1 MKKIAVFCA
10 SSPKVPKIY
19 FDAAREVSASI
30 VKAGYGIIY
39 GGGAVG
45 LMGAVADEAL
55 KHKGDITGIIPRFM
69 VDVEWEHKH
78 VEEMIHVET
87 MHKRKELMVQGSAG
101 ILALPGGTGTLEELF
116 EVMSLKKLGQY
127 PHPIV
132 VLNTNGYYDGL
143 LQMTR
148 KMVDENFMRPVHNEM
163 WSIVNSPEEVIP
175 AFKNAKPWG
184 RDAIGFAGVS
194 VFPIPQ
200 SAIDQSEGLLEQVPG
215 WDTAISQFAG

>member
-10 SSPKVPKIY
+10 SSPKVSEVY
-19 FDAAREVSASI
+19 FDAARKVSADL

-45 LMGAVADEAL
+45 LMGAVADETL
-55 KHKGDITGIIPRFM
+55 KKKGVITGIIPRFM
-69 VDVEWEHKH
+69 VDVEWEHKD
-78 VEEMIHVET
+78 VEDMIHVET

-127 PHPIV
+127 RHPIV

-143 LQMTR
+143 LQQTR
-148 KMVDENFMRPVHNEM
+148 KMVEEKFMRPIHNEM
-163 WSIVNSPEEVIP
+163 WSIVEHPGEVVS
-175 AFKNAKPWG
+175 AFENARPW
-184 RDAIGFAGVS
+184 DKEAIKFAGV
-194 VFPIPQ
+194 
-200 SAIDQSEGLLEQVPG
+200 
-215 WDTAISQFAG
+215 

>member
-1 MKKIAVFCA
+1 MRKIAVFCA

-19 FDAAREVSASI
+19 FNAARAVSAAL
-30 VKAGYGIIY
+30 VKSGYGIIY
-39 GGGAVG
+39 GGGAIG

-55 KHKGDITGIIPRFM
+55 KNKGVVTGIIPRFM
-69 VDVEWEHKH
+69 VDVEWEHKD

-116 EVMSLKKLGQY
+116 EVMSLKKLGHY

-148 KMVDENFMRPVHNEM
+148 KMVEENFMRPVHTEM
-163 WSIVNSPEEVIP
+163 WSIVDHPEEVIP
-175 AFKNAKPWG
+175 AIENARPWDK
-184 RDAIGFAGVS
+184 DAIKFAAV
-194 VFPIPQ
+194 
-200 SAIDQSEGLLEQVPG
+200 
-215 WDTAISQFAG
+215 

>member
-10 SSPKVPKIY
+10 SSPKVPEVY
-19 FDAAREVSASI
+19 FDAAREVSAAL

-39 GGGAVG
+39 GGGAIG

-55 KHKGDITGIIPRFM
+55 KNNGVITGIIPRFM
-69 VDVEWEHKH
+69 VDVEWEHKD
-78 VEEMIHVET
+78 VEDMIHVET

-127 PHPIV
+127 RHPIV

-143 LQMTR
+143 LQQTH
-148 KMVDENFMRPVHNEM
+148 KMVEEKFMRPIHNEM
-163 WSIVNSPEEVIP
+163 WSIVEHPCEVVS
-175 AFKNAKPWG
+175 AFENTKPWG
-184 RDAIGFAGVS
+184 EDAIKFAGV
-194 VFPIPQ
+194 
-200 SAIDQSEGLLEQVPG
+200 
-215 WDTAISQFAG
+215 